1 MFQRISSTILA
12 VLILIFGIVSPA
24 LAEGDSSIVGTW
36 DLSWDWNCDGTSE
49 ITEITFDRNGTM
61 FDNTGNNTGKWI
73 DQDGMIIWQYT
84 SNNVY
89 AGHLIGEHAAGASK
103 AGSSLSKGC
112 FTIAPL
118 GSLEKNVRSGA
129 TEPGSTS
136 SPAP

>member
-24 LAEGDSSIVGTW
+24 LAEGDSNIVGTW
-36 DLSWDWNCDGTSE
+36 DLKFDWDCDAASY

-61 FDNTGNNTGKWI
+61 FDNTGNSGNWI

-112 FTIAPL
+112 FATAPL